1 MQLAPMELPAL
12 SPAPL
17 VSVIVSNYN
26 CKRFL
31 AGCIDC
37 VRNQTYP
44 HVEIVVCDDGST
56 DGSLLE
62 LERLQADCPTL
73 RVLAQ
78 PNGGQASAWN
88 TAVKAARGDVL
99 AFLDPD
105 DRFVEQKLE
114 RVVEAFRSNPDAG
127 ICVHQWIVCDEDGSN
142 QAHQYPVRLEGGWL
156 GEVALRRGGN
166 GQWLPP
172 TSGISIRREVAEQI
186 FPIPDTNRLAC
197 PDGYVLGVGQFLTRF
212 VAIDTVLMHYV
223 AHDSNTVMR
232 KALSLASLTCLL
244 RIHEAQHAQIREWL
258 HTTVNPALAAQLD
271 LLDSESYVEYSL
283 AVQLL
288 DDSCSP
294 RTVAF
299 SSSVLLR
306 RLPRTPRRWIWMILF
321 RLPVSPGRR
330 LFRLWWSPAPWKR
343 WGRRLSGVLGL
354 RVGATMLE
362 TTR

>member
-142 QAHQYPVRLEGGWL
+142 QAALCPVLMEGGWL
-156 GEVALRRGGN
+156 AEVALRRGGN
-166 GQWLPP
+166 VQWLPP
-172 TSGISIRREVAEQI
+172 TSGISLRREVAERI
-186 FPIPDTNRLAC
+186 FPIPDTNRLC
-197 PDGYVLGVGQFLTRF
+197 WPDGYVQGVGQFLTRF
-212 VAIDTVLMHYV
+212 VAIDAVLMHYV
-223 AHDSNTVMR
+223 AHDSN
-232 KALSLASLTCLL
+232 ALL
-244 RIHEAQHAQIREWL
+244 RQDLSRESLLMYLRVFEAQHAQIRDWL
-258 HTTVNPALAAQLD
+258 RTAVDPALATRLD
-271 LLDSESYVEYSL
+271 LLDGLIYVEYSL

-288 DDSCSP
+288 DGSASAKSTP
-294 RTVAF
+294 
-299 SSSVLLR
+299 SSVLLR
-306 RLPRTPRRWIWMILF
+306 KLPRTPRRWIWFGLF
-321 RLPVSPGRR
+321 FLPPAHGRR
-330 LFRLWWSPAPWKR
+330 LFLLWWSPAPWKR
-343 WGRRLSGVLGL
+343 WGRRVSGVLGL
-354 RVGATMLE
+354 RLKTPFVE